1 MQRGHTEPTQ
11 APSTQQMCAG
21 GDRKG
26 WEHRALLSSA
36 SGPLGALPC
45 FGKAMHVAAGC
56 GPAGEGRD
64 GSR

>member
-11 APSTQQMCAG
+11 APSTQETCAG
-21 GDRKG
+21 EDRKG
-26 WEHRALLSSA
+26 WENRALLSNA

-45 FGKAMHVAAGC
+45 FGKAMHVAADRGA
-56 GPAGEGRD
+56 AGEGRD